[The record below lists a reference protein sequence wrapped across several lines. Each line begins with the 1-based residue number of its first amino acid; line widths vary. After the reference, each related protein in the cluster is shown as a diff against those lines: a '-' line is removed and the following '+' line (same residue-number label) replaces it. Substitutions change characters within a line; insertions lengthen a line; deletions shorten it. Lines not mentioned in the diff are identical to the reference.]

1 MSTLPHSE
9 VELSDALEALA
20 IIAPKQPSLQGDD
33 VPVDIWLDILHHLG
47 YKDVV
52 SMALVCKALHAI
64 ISEKQ
69 VWIEYLR
76 GMCERHALFYPS
88 YPVDSMNVQELQ
100 QAILGPERFNDT
112 LRRGPGSPVY
122 TDSSPILSPAAI
134 TSFPNHDAC
143 HGVHESSIGLF
154 LVPGG
159 RFLVSSNPDSLALW
173 DIGAAVGQKR
183 VESPILL
190 AKYEHP
196 AHGPGSAK
204 VDDNT
209 VLDLAV
215 TPFGERKLR
224 IAVAMY
230 HPEQIVTVTALEIG
244 FPCDPGSSFRPLATL
259 RISVPSEIIEE
270 YGVAVL
276 CHNLL
281 ISGDTIHVQLVVN
294 QPETETV
301 IWNFEDEI
309 CGLRD
314 ARSDIPQTDYWLMR
328 ALRTELP
335 VIYRLYASYTP
346 RYGPKAPVM
355 AHSTPARTWGDTTFS
370 TSSDEPI
377 SIPGDHARL
386 ESSEK
391 VMYSPIPAG
400 DQTARQTFYETVVAS
415 GWYQSIP
422 SLPLYFNLM
431 ELRRHTADPE
441 ELGIFSSTHHTYHIS
456 EEWAKTQSVQTFLVD
471 FEPYVRLPVWLR
483 HCQEPLSIAPQEP
496 GVMWGY
502 SGPTTPARMSGD
514 PFVVVIRHMERTL
527 DPIWA
532 LVSQP
537 EAPITNPPVEGE
549 ETQVAPPEE
558 DDIATITVLH
568 RDKNEPDGGLKSAMI
583 CLATGRMVF
592 ATHGDVLC
600 IHDYLPPSSA

>member
-1 MSTLPHSE
+1 MSTLPHAE

-20 IIAPKQPSLQGDD
+20 IIAPKQRSRIQGDD
-33 VPVDIWLDILHHLG
+33 VPVDIWLDILHRLH

-112 LRRGPGSPVY
+112 LRGPGSPVY

-143 HGVHESSIGLF
+143 QGVHESIGLF

-173 DIGAAVGQKR
+173 DIGAVGQKR
-183 VESPILL
+183 VDGPILL

-196 AHGPGSAK
+196 AHGPGSTK
-204 VDDNT
+204 EDENT
-209 VLDLAV
+209 LLDLAV

-224 IAVAMY
+224 IAIAMY
-230 HPEQIVTVTALEIG
+230 HPEQLVTITALEIG
-244 FPCDPGSSFRPLATL
+244 FPCDPGSFFRPLATL
-259 RISVPSEIIEE
+259 RISVPPEIIEE

-281 ISGDTIHVQLVVN
+281 ISGDTVHVQLVVN

-314 ARSDIPQTDYWLMR
+314 TRSDIPQTDYWLMR

-346 RYGPKAPVM
+346 RYGPKAPVI

-377 SIPGDHARL
+377 SIPGDYARL

-400 DQTARQTFYETVVAS
+400 DQTARQTFYETAVPS

-456 EEWAKTQSVQTFLVD
+456 EEWAKTQSVQSFLVD

-483 HCQEPLSIAPQEP
+483 YCQEPLSIAPQEP
-496 GVMWGY
+496 GVLWGY

-583 CLATGRMVF
+583 CLATGRTVF
-592 ATHGDVLC
+592 ATRDDVLC